1 MKRTLT
7 DKIPFEL
14 PSEIVC
20 YTKNA
25 KIYDSSCSPEARVY
39 FLDTDGGYYLKI
51 SEPKTL
57 LTEAKMTDY
66 FHNKGLGAEV
76 MSYVSAERD
85 FMLTRRVA
93 GEDATHERFISEP
106 KKLCDRLAEYLRE
119 LHELQSHDSPVK
131 NRNEAYL
138 ALAEKNYKLGIGDL
152 SLTEDLFPFRS
163 SDEAYAILNSG
174 KDGLKGEVLLHGD
187 YCLPNV
193 MLNDNFTLSGY
204 IDVGNGGIG
213 DRHID
218 LFWGT
223 WTLYFNLKTDRY
235 RSRFLDAYGRDKVNE
250 EMLRTVAA
258 AEVFG

>member
-1 MKRTLT
+1 MKRTLI

-14 PSEIVC
+14 PSEIVR
-20 YTKNA
+20 YTENA
-25 KIYDSSCSPEARVY
+25 RIYDSSCSPEARVY
-39 FLDTDGGYYLKI
+39 FIDIECGYYLKI
-51 SEPKTL
+51 SEPKSL
-57 LTEAKMTDY
+57 LTEAKMTEY
-66 FHNKGLGAEV
+66 FHSKELGADV
-76 MSYVSAERD
+76 ISYVSAERD

-93 GEDATHERFISEP
+93 GEDATNERFISEP

-119 LHELQSHDSPVK
+119 LHESQISDCPVQ

-138 ALAEKNYKLGIGDL
+138 ALAEKNYKLGRYDL
-152 SLTEDLFPFRS
+152 SLTEELFPFRS
-163 SDEAYAILNSG
+163 SDEAYAILNAG
-174 KDGLKGEVLLHGD
+174 KDGLKSEVLLHGD

-193 MLNDNFTLSGY
+193 MLNDDFSLSGY
-204 IDVGNGGIG
+204 IDVGNGGVG

-235 RSRFLDAYGRDKVNE
+235 RSRFLDAYGRDKANE
-250 EMLRTVAA
+250 EILRTVAA